1 MITTGIGFYLG
12 PGEMVTVG
20 THSGLCE
27 VRLGTGEI
35 KWARLALTSFYV
47 PMSGD
52 ELLIA
57 SQDMGETYVIGVL
70 RSGGVATLE
79 VPGDLVLR
87 APQGSLRLEA
97 ADSVKISGVEAV
109 EISTRK
115 ATFRMK
121 RLNILATTIVERIAN
136 VYTWAT
142 GLVQVKG
149 ARMRTVAEDGWFV
162 RAGRGHVKTIGN
174 LNISGKTIHLG

>member
-1 MITTGIGFYLG
+1 MINTDTSLYLG

-20 THSGLCE
+20 GHSGLCE
-27 VRLGTGEI
+27 VRLATGET
-35 KWARLALTSFYV
+35 KWARLALASFYV

-52 ELLIA
+52 EVLIA
-57 SQDMGETYVIGVL
+57 CQDMGDAYVIGVL
-70 RSGGVATLE
+70 KGGGVATLE
-79 VPGDLVLR
+79 VPGDLTLR

-97 ADSVKISGVEAV
+97 AGTVKISGVEAV
-109 EISTRK
+109 EVSTRK
-115 ATFRMK
+115 ATFRVK

-149 ARMRTVAEDGWFV
+149 ARLRTVAEDGWFV
-162 RAGRGHVKTIGN
+162 RAGRGHVKTAGN
-174 LNISGKTIHLG
+174 LNINGKTIHLG